1 MNYAIIAAGEGSR
14 LAQEGISQPK
24 PLVKLH
30 GEAMID
36 RLIRIFTAHGATS
49 ITVII
54 NVHMPAVAEHL
65 RRQKFCVPFKL
76 IEASTPS
83 SMHSFH
89 VLAKHLP
96 PGKFCLTTVD
106 TIFQEMPFAD
116 FIHRFKQDDQL
127 DGYFAVTSFIDDEKP
142 LYVRTDEEMTIQGF
156 YDQAYEGAHF
166 ISGGIYCLHTS
177 SALQILAD
185 QIAAGNARMR
195 NYQRA
200 LISAGLRIKAHAFEK
215 IIDVDHAA
223 DIETALSM
231 LTKEEQL

>member
-14 LAQEGISQPK
+14 LAQEGILQPK

-36 RLIRIFTAHGATS
+36 RLIRIFTAQGASS

-54 NVHMPAVAEHL
+54 NSHMPAVAQHL
-65 RRQKFCVPFKL
+65 RQQNFSVPFNL

-89 VLAKHLP
+89 ALAEHLP

-106 TIFQEMPFAD
+106 TIFQESSFAD
-116 FIHRFKQDDQL
+116 FIHQFEQDNQA

-142 LYVRTDEEMTIQGF
+142 LYVRTDDEMTITGF
-156 YDQAYEGAHF
+156 YDQAYEGARF
-166 ISGGIYCLHTS
+166 ISGGIYCLNTS
-177 SALQILAD
+177 SALTVLAD
-185 QIAAGNARMR
+185 QITAGKARMR

-200 LISAGLRIKAHAFEK
+200 LITAGLHIKAHAFDK

-223 DIETALSM
+223 DITTALSI
-231 LTKEEQL
+231 LKK